1 MLFRSVSQSRYEVLN
16 DDDLAIRRTTTPV
29 KTKTPVKS
37 SRETKARM
45 LVKTNPWLEP
55 ILRELADARLRMYSS
70 DEDDKRYRSKDYG
83 WAHTL
88 DYLTPPESDYFA
100 FTQNEDGDWIIED
113 LDNAKTLN
121 VLDYGI
127 EKRPLEDY
135 RKKPFKQSFQPMT
148 REEAD
153 AAKQD
158 WYPTSNELLNALIKT
173 KLGEGNKQAL
183 YELS

>member
-1 MLFRSVSQSRYEVLN
+1 MADTNTEYKDPVTTLRSDYYRLPTPAVPRTIEVVN
-16 DDDLAIRRTTTPV
+16 DDVQAIRR
-29 KTKTPVKS
+29 TKTPVKS
-37 SRETKARM
+37 SRDTKARM

-55 ILRELADARLRMYSS
+55 ILGELADARLRMYSS

-88 DYLTPPESDYFA
+88 DYLAPPESDYFA

-113 LDNAKTLN
+113 LDNAKALN
-121 VLDYGI
+121 ALDYGI
-127 EKRPLEDY
+127 EKKPLEDY
-135 RKKPFKQSFQPMT
+135 VKKPFKQSFQPMT

-158 WYPTSNELLNALIKT
+158 WY
-173 KLGEGNKQAL
+173 
-183 YELS
+183 